1 VCIFYS
7 FPTANGTLEKLAG
20 YLIYRCRA
28 FPELL
33 PFAIFFV
40 SEIIALISEDYYITL
55 ALMTPFTLLV
65 CQRAGFSLVLGGMAA
80 NYGAVS
86 GTNFVTSQSGVIF
99 RDLMISAG
107 VSENTVFVNATGIF
121 ASTLVSPLLVITAFV
136 TSTALDREMKPEFY
150 AAKEPTAFNAKQKA
164 TLLLM
169 LLMVVLVFSL
179 PLAQKA
185 VPDSP
190 MLLLIDSKLDM
201 GLIASLFSIIAWM
214 LKLGDCRHAM
224 ASVPWGTLILICGI
238 SMLISMTINAGAVTG
253 LFSWLDDSVPALL
266 VPVLFGVVAA
276 VISFFS
282 STLAVVTPAL
292 FPLVPPIA
300 PEAGLDPMILFI
312 AIVVGAQSTS
322 ISPFSTGGC
331 LIICS

>member
-1 VCIFYS
+1 
-7 FPTANGTLEKLAG
+7 
-20 YLIYRCRA
+20 
-28 FPELL
+28 
-33 PFAIFFV
+33 
-40 SEIIALISEDYYITL
+40 
-55 ALMTPFTLLV
+55 
-65 CQRAGFSLVLGGMAA
+65 
-80 NYGAVS
+80 
-86 GTNFVTSQSGVIF
+86 
-99 RDLMISAG
+99 
-107 VSENTVFVNATGIF
+107 
-121 ASTLVSPLLVITAFV
+121 
-136 TSTALDREMKPEFY
+136 MKPEFY

-253 LFSWLDDSVPALL
+253 LFSWL